1 MKPKKNPKAD
11 LSRRSILFFQIGM
24 ILMLFITWRAIE
36 WKTYDREA
44 IDTGMVDMDA
54 LEEEDVPITELNTP
68 PPPPPPPPPPAPEI
82 IEIVEDE
89 EEVEETVI
97 ESTETNQEEIVEVE
111 EVEVV
116 EEEEEIGDVPFAV
129 IEDVPIFPG
138 CEGERNN
145 EARKNCMSAK
155 IQEFVDRRFNTG
167 LGSDLGLSGINR
179 IYVQFRIEKNGNVT
193 VLGARAPHPRLQQ
206 EAERVVNMLPKMQ
219 PGKQRGQPV
228 GVLYSLPIVFKV
240 QD

>member
-44 IDTGMVDMDA
+44 IDTGMVDMDDF
-54 LEEEDVPITELNTP
+54 EEEDVPITELNTP

-82 IEIVEDE
+82 IEVVEDE
-89 EEVEETVI
+89 EEVEETII

-138 CEGERNN
+138 CENEKNN
-145 EARKNCMSAK
+145 AARKECMSQK
-155 IQEFVDRRFNTG
+155 ITDFVNRKFDTG

-179 IYVQFRIEKNGNVT
+179 IYVQFRIEKNGDVT

-206 EAERVVNMLPKMQ
+206 EAERVVNQLPKMQ
-219 PGKQRGQPV
+219 PGKQRGKAV
-228 GVLYSLPIVFKV
+228 GVLYSLPITFRV